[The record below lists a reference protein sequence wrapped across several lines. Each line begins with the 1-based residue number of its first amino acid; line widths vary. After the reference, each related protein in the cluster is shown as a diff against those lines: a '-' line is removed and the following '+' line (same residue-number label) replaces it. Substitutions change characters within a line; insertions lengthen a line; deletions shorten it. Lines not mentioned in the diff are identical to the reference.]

1 MSYIRSTSNPE
12 ELYIFSSGKEVE
24 VHQGPELIGKLPTK
38 VMNGLIKKYI
48 KKNQPDKCKHKGAK
62 VEEVWVILDDDR
74 TILQEK
80 GDDKFSLDEAKK
92 GNTEV
97 MTKLSYGDWEVYMYY
112 VTWYYIAHSNV
123 G

>member
-62 VEEVWVILDDDR
+62 VQEVWVILDNDG

-80 GDDKFSLDEAKK
+80 KDEPSVDETMSGK
-92 GNTEV
+92 TEV
-97 MTKLSYGDWEVYMYY
+97 MTKFSYGDWEVYMYE